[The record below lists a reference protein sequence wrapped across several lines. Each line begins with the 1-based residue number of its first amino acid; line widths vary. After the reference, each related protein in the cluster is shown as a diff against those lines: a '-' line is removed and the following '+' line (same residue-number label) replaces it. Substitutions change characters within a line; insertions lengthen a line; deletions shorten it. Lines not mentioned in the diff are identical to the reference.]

1 MMSPHG
7 TPLVA
12 VVGGNA
18 TMETNQL
25 GGNVVSLEG
34 DDGNRSYYAHLSAWE
49 GGFASCERR

>member
-1 MMSPHG
+1 M
-7 TPLVA
+7 A